1 MGLDRRGFLGG
12 AAGLLMAGT
21 GLETRVQ
28 AQSDEGE
35 PTAFLMISD
44 THVLADAAD
53 PTRLDPRCVA
63 VTERFVDRL
72 NGLVG
77 MEIPEQAGGGR
88 VRPLRGVI
96 HGGDCIDTG
105 DKPKVEMQRTEWAG
119 FEQYYGLT
127 GRDGRLQLPLY
138 EVHGNHDSPRGDGY
152 AVQRIRE
159 RNKNRP
165 GLTAISE
172 NGLHYSWDW
181 GPVHFVQTN
190 LYPADR
196 QHPKVRYSLP
206 WHDPQGAL
214 TFLREDLA
222 ASVGTSGRPV
232 VVASHCGVDTD
243 WWHPEDWAEF
253 HKAVGPYNVIA
264 YFYGHSGTGLRKFR
278 PAEGDKPID
287 CVNTGQTEKGF
298 FACQVTP
305 SRLRLAYHAKKD
317 PRAEKPEWE
326 WKYMLDKPL
335 GRGH

>member
-21 GLETRVQ
+21 GLEPRVQ

-181 GPVHFVQTN
+181 GGVHFVQTN

-335 GRGH
+335 GRGN